1 MFLITYNII
10 LYFWVMKKGE
20 SFDIDPRP
28 LEQLFYS
35 GLSEKD
41 KRLFCGLEAIRWGV
55 HGVSKVSE
63 VYKVHPHT
71 VRTGKSELLSGKLL
85 PVGKIRRK
93 GGGAKKKLRP

>member
-1 MFLITYNII
+1 VFLITYNII